1 MLKEFS
7 VDPVYQTT
15 DDDTVY
21 SLLAKRAQRDPQGA
35 IAEWQSERDRVWHTV
50 SAQEM
55 DDRVRAVARGLL
67 GIGVKHGSMV
77 VIYSATCYDWA
88 IVDFACS
95 AIGAVTVPI
104 YETDSAKQAA
114 GIVQDVKPIIAFAGD
129 ESHAHTLDV
138 IRRDS
143 PDLTYVFNFQ
153 TDGLNAVVD
162 FGESVTDD
170 ELALAM
176 GKVKA
181 DDVSTIVYTSGS
193 TGKPKGAMLTSRN
206 FTHIVYA
213 GYDVLDEMLYQPSR
227 LLLFLPLA
235 HCFARYIQY
244 TAIGA
249 QGVVGYIPT
258 AKHLLADLRSF
269 KPTYLLGV
277 PRVFEKV
284 YNAASQKA
292 GAGFQGRVFAKAF
305 KHFVQWSKDEDEHQ
319 GRHTLGERIHH
330 RFYMATVGK
339 SMRSALG
346 PNLKY
351 LACGG
356 APINADLAHF
366 FNGMDGITFIQGYG
380 MTETAAPCVVN
391 FEDANKVGSVGR
403 PGPGIAIRTLDDG
416 EVEIKGPNVFKGYFK
431 QPELTAEVLE
441 PDGWLH
447 SGDIG
452 YINDRGFLFI
462 TGRKKDIIITAGGKN
477 ISPAPLE
484 DTINTC
490 PIVSHTVVIGDGR
503 PFVAALIALDE
514 EMTRDWLK
522 NQGMDAEMPMEQ
534 IANNDAVRAFVQQ
547 YIDQANSSVSR
558 AESVRKFAILP
569 DDFSQD
575 AGTLTPSMKVVRK
588 KVIER
593 YDDIIEHVIYT
604 PKGPSVPIP
613 ATVKLFDKTAET
625 VSQVSETVSPKVKQA
640 IDQAKSNMAELRAKR
655 QGENSDEELAQGTDA
670 ETQDNGTENTNETEE
685 K

>member
-1 MLKEFS
+1 MLKEFA

-15 DDDTVY
+15 DDDTIY
-21 SLLAKRAQRDPQGA
+21 SLLHKRAQRDPQGA
-35 IAEWQSERDRVWHTV
+35 IAEWQSEPDRVWHTV

-55 DDRVRAVARGLL
+55 NDRVRAVARGLL

-88 IVDFACS
+88 IVDFACA
-95 AIGAVTVPI
+95 AIGAITVPI

-114 GIVQDVKPIIAFAGD
+114 SIVNDVNPVIAFAGD
-129 ESHAHTLDV
+129 ESHAHTLDS
-138 IRRDS
+138 IRKDN
-143 PDLTYVFNFQ
+143 PGLTYIFNFK
-153 TDGLNAVVD
+153 TDGLNAVID
-162 FGESVTDD
+162 FGQSVTDD
-170 ELALAM
+170 ELEQAIGA
-176 GKVKA
+176 VKA
-181 DDVSTIVYTSGS
+181 DDVSTIVFTSGS

-249 QGVVGYIPT
+249 QGVVGYVPT
-258 AKHLLADLRSF
+258 ARHLLADLRSF

-292 GAGFQGRVFAKAF
+292 GAGFQGRLFAKAF
-305 KHFVQWSKDEDEHQ
+305 RHFSQWSKGENGEQSH
-319 GRHTLGERIHH
+319 HTLGERISHS
-330 RFYMATVGK
+330 FYMATVGK

-391 FEDANKVGSVGR
+391 FEDANEVGSVGR
-403 PGPGIAIRTLDDG
+403 PGPGIAIRTLEDG

-431 QPELTAEVLE
+431 QPELTAEVMD

-447 SGDIG
+447 SGDLG
-452 YINDRGFLFI
+452 YIDDRGFLFI

-477 ISPAPLE
+477 ISPAPME

-490 PIVSHTVVIGDGR
+490 PIVSHSVVIGDGR

-514 EMTRDWLK
+514 DMTRDWLK
-522 NQGMDAEMPMEQ
+522 NQGMDARMSMDQ
-534 IANNDAVRAFVQQ
+534 IAANDAVRAFVQQ

-569 DDFSQD
+569 DDFNQAD
-575 AGTLTPSMKVVRK
+575 GTLTPSMKVVRN
-588 KVIER
+588 KVLTH
-593 YDDIIEHVIYT
+593 YDDIVEHVIYT
-604 PKGPSVPIP
+604 PKGPSAPIP
-613 ATVKLFDKTAET
+613 ATVKLFDRTAET
-625 VSQVSETVSPKVKQA
+625 VSQVSETVSPKVRQA
-640 IDQAKSNMAELRAKR
+640 LDQAKLNVAELRAKR
-655 QGENSDEELAQGTDA
+655 QSEDEGPAGQSNDGQHEEQ
-670 ETQDNGTENTNETEE
+670 QTEE

>member
-129 ESHAHTLDV
+129 ESHAHTLDA

-176 GKVKA
+176 SKVKA

-258 AKHLLADLRSF
+258 ARHLLADLRSF

-305 KHFVQWSKDEDEHQ
+305 KHFAQWSKDENEHQ

-351 LACGG
+351 VACGG

-391 FEDANKVGSVGR
+391 FEDANEVGSVGR

-522 NQGMDAEMPMEQ
+522 NQGMDAEMPMKQ

-655 QGENSDEELAQGTDA
+655 QGENADSDLAQGA
-670 ETQDNGTENTNETEE
+670 EAGTQDNSTENTNETEE

>member
-129 ESHAHTLDV
+129 ESHAHTLDA

-162 FGESVTDD
+162 FGESVADD

-176 GKVKA
+176 SKVKA

-193 TGKPKGAMLTSRN
+193 TGKPKGAMLTGRN
-206 FTHIVYA
+206 FTLIVYA

-249 QGVVGYIPT
+249 QGVVGYIST

-284 YNAASQKA
+284 YNAYQD
-292 GAGFQGRVFAKAF
+292 VFNALK
-305 KHFVQWSKDEDEHQ
+305 KKN
-319 GRHTLGERIHH
+319 RERLI
-330 RFYMATVGK
+330 
-339 SMRSALG
+339 
-346 PNLKY
+346 
-351 LACGG
+351 
-356 APINADLAHF
+356 D
-366 FNGMDGITFIQGYG
+366 
-380 MTETAAPCVVN
+380 
-391 FEDANKVGSVGR
+391 
-403 PGPGIAIRTLDDG
+403 
-416 EVEIKGPNVFKGYFK
+416 
-431 QPELTAEVLE
+431 VLE
-441 PDGWLH
+441 NYRR
-447 SGDIG
+447 SGQNMDTAISTLKKNMTAVLNSVEYDFSNG
-452 YINDRGFLFI
+452 TVEGINRRIKSLKRSCFGFRNLDNF
-462 TGRKKDIIITAGGKN
+462 RKRI
-477 ISPAPLE
+477 
-484 DTINTC
+484 
-490 PIVSHTVVIGDGR
+490 
-503 PFVAALIALDE
+503 ALI
-514 EMTRDWLK
+514 R
-522 NQGMDAEMPMEQ
+522 
-534 IANNDAVRAFVQQ
+534 
-547 YIDQANSSVSR
+547 S
-558 AESVRKFAILP
+558 
-569 DDFSQD
+569 
-575 AGTLTPSMKVVRK
+575 
-588 KVIER
+588 
-593 YDDIIEHVIYT
+593 
-604 PKGPSVPIP
+604 
-613 ATVKLFDKTAET
+613 
-625 VSQVSETVSPKVKQA
+625 
-640 IDQAKSNMAELRAKR
+640 
-655 QGENSDEELAQGTDA
+655 
-670 ETQDNGTENTNETEE
+670 
-685 K
+685 